1 MGKSSSKGHTPREA
15 KDNLKSTQLLSVIDA
30 ISEGPIEGPVDGLKS
45 VLLNSTPVL
54 DSDGNTNIA
63 GVTVVFRAGEQEQT
77 PPEGFESSGSETV
90 LGTEVK
96 YDTPITRAITSANI
110 DRLRFTF
117 GVQALV
123 ETTSKGDRNPS
134 EVRLLVQI
142 QRNGGWVTEKDITIK
157 GKTTSQYLAS
167 VVVGNLPPR
176 PFNIRMRR
184 MTPDSTT
191 DQLQNKTLWSSYTE
205 IIDVKQCYPNTALV
219 GVQVDSEQFGSQQVS
234 RNYHLRGRILQ
245 VPSNYNPQTRQY
257 SGIWDGTFKPAYSNN
272 MAWCLWDMLTHPRYG
287 MGKRLGAADV
297 DKWALY
303 VIGQYCDQSV
313 PDGFGGTEPRITC
326 NAYLTTQRK
335 AWDVLS
341 DFCSA
346 MRCMPVWNGQ
356 TLTFVQ
362 DRPSDKVW
370 TYNRSNVVMPDDGAP
385 FRYSFSA
392 LKDRHNA
399 VEVNWIDPDNGW
411 ETATELVE
419 DTQAI
424 ARYGRNVT
432 KMDAFGCTSRGQA
445 HRAGL
450 WLIKTELLE
459 TQTVDFSVGA
469 EGLRHVPGDVI
480 EICDDDY
487 AGISTGGRVLAVNSQ
502 TRTLTLDREITL
514 PSSGT
519 TLISLVDGSGNPVS
533 VEVQSVTDGV
543 KVKVSRVPDGVAGY
557 SVWGLKLPTLR
568 QRLFRCVS
576 IRENDDGTHAIT
588 AVQHVPE
595 KEAIVDNG
603 AHFDGDQS
611 GTVNGV
617 TPPAVQHLTAEVT
630 ADSGEYQ
637 VLARWDTPKVVK
649 GVSFLLRLTVTADD
663 SSERLVSTARTTE
676 TTYRFTQLALGNYRL
691 TVRAV
696 NAWGQQGD
704 PATTTF
710 RINAPAKPATIEL
723 TPGYFQITAV
733 PRLAVYDP
741 TVQFEFWFS
750 EKRITNTAQV
760 EKSARYLG
768 TGSQW
773 TVQGSRIK
781 PGTDFWFYVRSVNLV
796 GKSAFVEASG
806 QPSNDGE
813 GYLEIFRGLIDETLL
828 GQALKERIDASALR
842 TEVTQLEEDIRQRMD
857 TDIAEVT
864 RKIGKAENTLTQL
877 VAKKN
882 EDQALA
888 IAQVNQKVDRVSS
901 EISQTV
907 SQGQSENARQIAQV
921 RQYVDKK
928 GSEITSTTDKKLG
941 DQAVTIQQI
950 QRVQSDTR
958 NELNAMYM
966 LKVQKTKNGIPY
978 VAGIGAGIEDVDGQ
992 TLSNILLQADRIAMI
1007 TPENG
1012 NTTPLFVAQGNQLFM
1027 NDVFL
1032 KRLFA
1037 VSITSSGNPPAFS
1050 LTPDGRLTARNA
1062 DISGN
1067 VNANSGTL
1075 NNVTINQNCRIL
1087 GKLSASHIEG
1097 DIVKTVGKAFPR
1109 NGSYA
1114 SGTITVTVYDDQGF
1128 DRQIII
1134 PPVLFRGTKHQNF
1147 NSHNQQSYWY
1157 STCKLQVLKNG
1168 QEIFQ
1173 QPATDVSRVFSSV
1186 IDMPAGHGHVTLT
1199 FNVSSYGANKW
1210 TPTTSI
1216 SDLLVIVMKKSTAG
1230 ISIS

>member
-1 MGKSSSKGHTPREA
+1 MGKGSSKGHTPREA
-15 KDNLKSTQLLSVIDA
+15 KDNLKSSQMLSVIDA

-54 DSDGNTNIA
+54 DSEGNTNIS

-96 YDTPITRAITSANI
+96 YDTPITRTITSANI

-167 VVVGNLPPR
+167 VVVDNLPPR

-287 MGKRLGAADV
+287 MGKRLGASDV

-313 PDGFGGTEPRITC
+313 PDGFGGTEPRIAC

-487 AGISTGGRVLAVNSQ
+487 AGISIGGRVLAVNSQ

-543 KVKVSRVPDGVAGY
+543 KVKVSRVPDGVAEY

-576 IRENDDGTHAIT
+576 IRENDDGTYAIT

-663 SSERLVSTARTTE
+663 GSERLVSTARTAE
-676 TTYRFTQLALGNYRL
+676 TTYRFRQLALGRYTL

-696 NAWGQQGD
+696 NARGQQGD
-704 PATTTF
+704 PASVSF

-864 RKIGKAENTLTQL
+864 RKIGKAENSLTQL

-882 EDQALA
+882 EDQTLA
-888 IAQVNQKVDRVSS
+888 IAQVSQKVDRVSS

-1037 VSITSSGNPPAFS
+1037 VSITSSGNPPTFS

-1062 DISGN
+1062 DISGAIT
-1067 VNANSGTL
+1067 ANTGTL
-1075 NNVTINQNCRIL
+1075 NNVTINENCVIR
-1087 GKLSASHIEG
+1087 GKLSANQIEG
-1097 DIVKTVGKAFPR
+1097 DLVKTVGKAFPR
-1109 NGSYA
+1109 DSRA
-1114 SGTITVTVYDDQGF
+1114 PKRWPSGTITVRVYDDQPF
-1128 DRQIII
+1128 NRQIVI
-1134 PPVLFRGTKHQNF
+1134 PAVAFSGARHERE
-1147 NSHNQQSYWY
+1147 NSDTY
-1157 STCKLQVLKNG
+1157 SSCRLIVKKNG
-1168 QEIFQ
+1168 AEIYNRT
-1173 QPATDVSRVFSSV
+1173 AMDNTLVYSGV
-1186 IDMPAGHGHVTLT
+1186 IDMPAGRGDMTLE
-1199 FNVSSYGANKW
+1199 FSVSAWWVNGWY
-1210 TPTTSI
+1210 PTASI
-1216 SDLLVIVMKKSTAG
+1216 SDLLVVVMKKATAG
-1230 ISIS
+1230 ITIS

>member
-1 MGKSSSKGHTPREA
+1 
-15 KDNLKSTQLLSVIDA
+15 
-30 ISEGPIEGPVDGLKS
+30 
-45 VLLNSTPVL
+45 
-54 DSDGNTNIA
+54 
-63 GVTVVFRAGEQEQT
+63 GEQEQS

-96 YDTPITRAITSANI
+96 YETPITRTITSANI

-167 VVVGNLPPR
+167 VVVDNLPPR

-257 SGIWDGTFKPAYSNN
+257 SGIWDGTLKPAYSNN

-362 DRPSDKVW
+362 DRQSDKVW

-399 VEVNWIDPDNGW
+399 VEVNWIDPNNGW

-533 VEVQSVTDGV
+533 VEVQSVTDGL
-543 KVKVSRVPDGVAGY
+543 KVKVNRVPDGVAEY

-576 IRENDDGTHAIT
+576 IRENDDGTYAIT

-649 GVSFLLRLTVTADD
+649 GVSFMLRLTVAADD
-663 SSERLVSTARTTE
+663 GSERLVSTARTTE
-676 TTYRFTQLALGNYRL
+676 TTYRFRQLALGNYRL

-704 PATTTF
+704 PASVSF
-710 RINAPAKPATIEL
+710 RIAAPAAPSQIEL
-723 TPGYFQITAV
+723 TPGYFQITAT
-733 PRLAVYDP
+733 PHLAVYDP

-750 EKRITNTAQV
+750 EKRIADIRQV
-760 EKSARYLG
+760 ETTARYLG
-768 TGSQW
+768 TALYWIAASIN
-773 TVQGSRIK
+773 IK
-781 PGTDFWFYVRSVNLV
+781 PGHDYYFYIRSVNTV
-796 GKSAFVEASG
+796 GKSAFVEAVG
-806 QPSNDGE
+806 QPSDDAS
-813 GYLEIFRGLIDETLL
+813 GYLNFFKGE
-828 GQALKERIDASALR
+828 
-842 TEVTQLEEDIRQRMD
+842 
-857 TDIAEVT
+857 
-864 RKIGKAENTLTQL
+864 IGKTHLAQELWTQIDNGQLAPDLAEIRTSITGVSNEITQT
-877 VAKKN
+877 VNKKL
-882 EDQALA
+882 EDQSAA
-888 IAQVNQKVDRVSS
+888 
-901 EISQTV
+901 
-907 SQGQSENARQIAQV
+907 
-921 RQYVDKK
+921 
-928 GSEITSTTDKKLG
+928 
-941 DQAVTIQQI
+941 IQQI
-950 QRVQSDTR
+950 Q
-958 NELNAMYM
+958 
-966 LKVQKTKNGIPY
+966 KVQVDTNNNLNSMWAVKLQQMQDGRLYI
-978 VAGIGAGIEDVDGQ
+978 AGIGAGVENTPDGMQ
-992 TLSNILLQADRIAMI
+992 SQVLLAADRIAMI
-1007 TPENG
+1007 NPANG
-1012 NTTPLFVAQGNQLFM
+1012 NTKPMFVGQGDQIFM
-1027 NDVFL
+1027 NEVFL
-1032 KRLFA
+1032 KYLTA
-1037 VSITSSGNPPAFS
+1037 PTITSGGNPPTFS
-1050 LTPDGRLTARNA
+1050 LTPDGRLSAKNA

-1087 GKLSASHIEG
+1087 GKLSANQIEG

-1114 SGTITVTVYDDQGF
+1114 SGTITVTVYDDQAF
-1128 DRQIII
+1128 DRQIVV
-1134 PPVLFRGTKHQNF
+1134 PPVLFRGGKHENF
-1147 NSHNQQSYWY
+1147 NSNNQQSYWY

-1199 FNVSSYGANKW
+1199 FNVSSYGANNW

-1216 SDLLVIVMKKSTAG
+1216 SDLLVVVMKKSTAG

>member
-1 MGKSSSKGHTPREA
+1 MGKGSSKGHTPREA

-54 DSDGNTNIA
+54 DTEGNTNIS

-77 PPEGFESSGSETV
+77 PPEGFESSVSETV

-502 TRTLTLDREITL
+502 TRTLTLDREIML
-514 PSSGT
+514 SSSGT

-543 KVKVSRVPDGVAGY
+543 KVKVSRIPDGVAGY

-576 IRENDDGTHAIT
+576 IRENDDGAYAIT

-663 SSERLVSTARTTE
+663 GSERLVSTARTAE
-676 TTYRFTQLALGNYRL
+676 TTYRFRQLALGRYTL

-696 NAWGQQGD
+696 NARGQQGD
-704 PATTTF
+704 PASVSF

-828 GQALKERIDASALR
+828 GQALKKRIDASALR

-864 RKIGKAENTLTQL
+864 RKIGKAENSLTQL

-882 EDQALA
+882 EDQTLA
-888 IAQVNQKVDRVSS
+888 IAQVSQKVDRVSS

-1037 VSITSSGNPPAFS
+1037 VSITSSGNPPTFS

-1062 DISGN
+1062 DISGAIT
-1067 VNANSGTL
+1067 ANTGTL
-1075 NNVTINQNCRIL
+1075 NNVTINENCVIR
-1087 GKLSASHIEG
+1087 GKLSANQIEG
-1097 DIVKTVGKAFPR
+1097 DLVKTVGKAFPR
-1109 NGSYA
+1109 DSRA
-1114 SGTITVTVYDDQGF
+1114 PERWPSGTITVRVYDDQPF
-1128 DRQIII
+1128 NRQIVI
-1134 PPVLFRGTKHQNF
+1134 PAV
-1147 NSHNQQSYWY
+1147 
-1157 STCKLQVLKNG
+1157 
-1168 QEIFQ
+1168 
-1173 QPATDVSRVFSSV
+1173 A
-1186 IDMPAGHGHVTLT
+1186 
-1199 FNVSSYGANKW
+1199 
-1210 TPTTSI
+1210 
-1216 SDLLVIVMKKSTAG
+1216 
-1230 ISIS
+1230 

>member
-1 MGKSSSKGHTPREA
+1 
-15 KDNLKSTQLLSVIDA
+15 
-30 ISEGPIEGPVDGLKS
+30 
-45 VLLNSTPVL
+45 
-54 DSDGNTNIA
+54 
-63 GVTVVFRAGEQEQT
+63 
-77 PPEGFESSGSETV
+77 
-90 LGTEVK
+90 
-96 YDTPITRAITSANI
+96 
-110 DRLRFTF
+110 
-117 GVQALV
+117 
-123 ETTSKGDRNPS
+123 
-134 EVRLLVQI
+134 
-142 QRNGGWVTEKDITIK
+142 
-157 GKTTSQYLAS
+157 TSQYLAS
-167 VVVGNLPPR
+167 VVVDNLPPR

-257 SGIWDGTFKPAYSNN
+257 SGIWDGTLKPAYSNN

-487 AGISTGGRVLAVNSQ
+487 AGISTGGRVLAVSSQ

-533 VEVQSVTDGV
+533 VQVQSVTDGV
-543 KVKVSRVPDGVAGY
+543 KVKVSRVPDGVAEY

-576 IRENDDGTHAIT
+576 IRENDDGTYAIT

-617 TPPAVQHLTAEVT
+617 TPPAV
-630 ADSGEYQ
+630 
-637 VLARWDTPKVVK
+637 
-649 GVSFLLRLTVTADD
+649 
-663 SSERLVSTARTTE
+663 
-676 TTYRFTQLALGNYRL
+676 
-691 TVRAV
+691 
-696 NAWGQQGD
+696 
-704 PATTTF
+704 
-710 RINAPAKPATIEL
+710 
-723 TPGYFQITAV
+723 
-733 PRLAVYDP
+733 
-741 TVQFEFWFS
+741 
-750 EKRITNTAQV
+750 
-760 EKSARYLG
+760 
-768 TGSQW
+768 
-773 TVQGSRIK
+773 
-781 PGTDFWFYVRSVNLV
+781 
-796 GKSAFVEASG
+796 
-806 QPSNDGE
+806 
-813 GYLEIFRGLIDETLL
+813 
-828 GQALKERIDASALR
+828 
-842 TEVTQLEEDIRQRMD
+842 
-857 TDIAEVT
+857 
-864 RKIGKAENTLTQL
+864 
-877 VAKKN
+877 
-882 EDQALA
+882 
-888 IAQVNQKVDRVSS
+888 
-901 EISQTV
+901 
-907 SQGQSENARQIAQV
+907 
-921 RQYVDKK
+921 
-928 GSEITSTTDKKLG
+928 
-941 DQAVTIQQI
+941 
-950 QRVQSDTR
+950 
-958 NELNAMYM
+958 
-966 LKVQKTKNGIPY
+966 
-978 VAGIGAGIEDVDGQ
+978 
-992 TLSNILLQADRIAMI
+992 
-1007 TPENG
+1007 
-1012 NTTPLFVAQGNQLFM
+1012 
-1027 NDVFL
+1027 
-1032 KRLFA
+1032 
-1037 VSITSSGNPPAFS
+1037 
-1050 LTPDGRLTARNA
+1050 
-1062 DISGN
+1062 
-1067 VNANSGTL
+1067 
-1075 NNVTINQNCRIL
+1075 
-1087 GKLSASHIEG
+1087 
-1097 DIVKTVGKAFPR
+1097 
-1109 NGSYA
+1109 
-1114 SGTITVTVYDDQGF
+1114 
-1128 DRQIII
+1128 
-1134 PPVLFRGTKHQNF
+1134 
-1147 NSHNQQSYWY
+1147 
-1157 STCKLQVLKNG
+1157 
-1168 QEIFQ
+1168 
-1173 QPATDVSRVFSSV
+1173 
-1186 IDMPAGHGHVTLT
+1186 
-1199 FNVSSYGANKW
+1199 
-1210 TPTTSI
+1210 
-1216 SDLLVIVMKKSTAG
+1216 
-1230 ISIS
+1230 